1 MTAATTAPVL
11 VETRGQVGIL
21 TLNRPE
27 VHNAVTR
34 EVTELMATAIDALE
48 ADDAIRVLVVTG
60 AGEKTF
66 CAGADLKA
74 LKTLRP
80 SVRELGG
87 FAAITAREF
96 RKPIIAAVN
105 GTAVG
110 GGMEI
115 CLACDLVVAEEHASF
130 GLPEVRRGIIA
141 AAGGLERLP
150 RRVPPAI
157 AMEIILT
164 AERIDAQR
172 ALALGLVNR
181 VVPRGTALDAALV
194 LAAAICRGAPLA
206 IEYSKAL
213 ARTLMSTGEV
223 EALARWAEHREAV
236 MASDD
241 ADEGVRAFA
250 EKREPVWTG
259 K

>member
-1 MTAATTAPVL
+1 MTDVPDDVVL
-11 VETRGQVGIL
+11 VERRGQVGIM
-21 TLNRPE
+21 TLNRPR
-27 VHNAVTR
+27 VHNAVSR
-34 EVTELMATAIDALE
+34 EVTEKMAVAIETFE
-48 ADDAIRVLVVTG
+48 ADDDIRVLVVTG
-60 AGEKTF
+60 AGERTF

-74 LKTLRP
+74 LMTLRP

-87 FAAITAREF
+87 FAGITARAF

-141 AAGGLERLP
+141 AAGGVERLT
-150 RRVPPAI
+150 RRLPPAV

-164 AERIDAQR
+164 AERVGARR
-172 ALALGLVNR
+172 ALELGLVNR
-181 VVPRGTALDAALV
+181 VVPRGTAVEAALE
-194 LAAAICRGAPLA
+194 LAALIALGAPMA
-206 IEYSKAL
+206 IEYSKAV
-213 ARTLMSTGEV
+213 ARTVMAQGEA
-223 EALARWAEHREAV
+223 EALAEWAVLRQAV
-236 MASDD
+236 MDSDD
-241 ADEGVRAFA
+241 ADEGVQAFA
-250 EKREPVWTG
+250 EKRAPRWTG